1 MEEHVALSQGKQ
13 PEVQNAEQVRQ
24 ELFAFEAPYLEE
36 HLLRDRVLRSQDE
49 YRKAFTELKK
59 YLWLSALTGR
69 PLPMTSRAI
78 DDVWHQFILFTVEY
92 HRFCDR
98 FFGYYMHHSPN
109 LPRAPEP
116 EDGSM
121 VKEFFRLYKE
131 NFGPVPRL
139 WVDGQTRTSEAFF
152 GDTLALGSLASASGP
167 R

>member
-1 MEEHVALSQGKQ
+1 MEEHVALAQGKQ
-13 PEVQNAEQVRQ
+13 TEARNAEQLGQ

-36 HLLRDRVLRSQDE
+36 HLLRDQVLGSQHE

-59 YLWLSALTGR
+59 YLWLSDRTGR
-69 PLPMTSRAI
+69 SLPMTSRTI
-78 DDVWHQFILFTVEY
+78 DAVWHQFILFTVEY

-98 FFGYYMHHSPN
+98 FFGHYMHHTPTLSQ
-109 LPRAPEP
+109 APQP

-131 NFGPVPRL
+131 HFGPVPRL
-139 WVDGQTRTSEAFF
+139 WVDGQTRTSDAFF
-152 GDTLALGSLASASGP
+152 GDTLASGLRALAQEP

>member
-1 MEEHVALSQGKQ
+1 MDECMALSQRKQ
-13 PEVQNAEQVRQ
+13 LELRKAEQLRQ

-36 HLLRDRVLRSQDE
+36 HLLRDRVLSSRDE

-59 YLWLSALTGR
+59 YLWLSDRTGR

-92 HRFCDR
+92 HQFCDR
-98 FFGYYMHHSPN
+98 FFGHYMHHSPN
-109 LPRAPEP
+109 VSSSPQP
-116 EDGSM
+116 EDSTA
-121 VKEFFRLYKE
+121 KEFFRLYKE

-139 WVDGQTRTSEAFF
+139 WVNGQTGTSNAASF
-152 GDTLALGSLASASGP
+152 GDTLALGSLALALRP